1 LIRSTC
7 LIVNPAAG
15 RGAVGANLP
24 FVRSAFAEHRIDK
37 VYESTGP
44 GDEERLA
51 EGAVRDGMQTIVAVG
66 GDGTCGRI
74 ANAILRS
81 GVQCHLAVVPSGT
94 GNDFAKTLGVNK
106 YSPAQVAELVARG
119 DTKQIDVGLADGHYF
134 LNSCGF
140 GFDASVLEAT
150 SRVRFLKGDA
160 VYIYSALR
168 KLFTYRGIEVSV
180 SGASGVKSGSMLMV
194 TVSNGRWLG
203 GAFKIAPQAS
213 VLDGKLDACF
223 LGDSN
228 VLRRVKLFLGAM
240 RGTHIG
246 MPSVSAVAVQD
257 LTLTFPDS
265 PLMEIDGELRRAQSR
280 TVNVKCVPRA
290 LAVVGAPGALV

>member
-1 LIRSTC
+1 

-24 FVRSAFAEHRIDK
+24 FVRAAFAAHGIDK
-37 VYESTGP
+37 VYESAAP

-51 EGAVRDGMQTIVAVG
+51 ARAVRDGVQTIVAVG

-81 GVQCHLAVVPSGT
+81 GVQCHLAALPAGT

-106 YSPAQVAELVARG
+106 YSPAQVAELVVRG
-119 DTKQIDVGLADGHYF
+119 DAKQIDVGLADGHYF

-140 GFDASVLEAT
+140 GFDATVLEAT
-150 SRVRFLKGDA
+150 IRVRFLKGDA

-168 KLFTYRGIEVSV
+168 QLFTYRGIEVSV

-223 LGDSN
+223 LGDSS
-228 VLRRVKLFLGAM
+228 VMRRVRLFLGAM

-246 MPSVSAVAVQD
+246 MPSVSAAAVQD

-290 LAVVGAPGALV
+290 LAVVAAPGALV